1 MEITKEFSGVFH
13 FTNPTDEDF
22 VHLWNNKEYTFPAN
36 KTVPLIIPNET
47 LENIQEIRKRFA
59 YDLALREFYK
69 GKVYKALVIQGNKS
83 AGGVPPLFDEK
94 ILEPMIEQCL
104 KPMPVA
110 RAIVKEVKKDNEK
123 VFKGSKAIGK
133 KDNLNE
139 VFKDEPIE
147 EKGEMPDAPMSL

>member
-1 MEITKEFSGVFH
+1 MEITKEFSGVFN

-59 YDLALREFYK
+59 YDLATREFYK
-69 GKVYKALVIQGNKS
+69 GKAYKALVIMGNKS

-94 ILEPMIEQCL
+94 LLEPMIEACL
-104 KPMPVA
+104 KPMPADRA
-110 RAIVKEVKKDNEK
+110 RVREVKKDNERA
-123 VFKGSKAIGK
+123 FKGSKAIGK
-133 KDNLNE
+133 NDNVNQ
-139 VFKDEPIE
+139 VFKDEPVKE
-147 EKGEMPDAPMSL
+147 VGAMPDAPMM